1 MENKKKKTPF
11 TRTARITGYL
21 VGSINRWNPGKRA
34 ELKDRVIH
42 EKVEK
47 SENK

>member
-1 MENKKKKTPF
+1 MKKVPF

-21 VGSINRWNPGKRA
+21 VGNINRWNPGKKA

-42 EKVEK
+42 K
-47 SENK
+47 SVVKETSTTK